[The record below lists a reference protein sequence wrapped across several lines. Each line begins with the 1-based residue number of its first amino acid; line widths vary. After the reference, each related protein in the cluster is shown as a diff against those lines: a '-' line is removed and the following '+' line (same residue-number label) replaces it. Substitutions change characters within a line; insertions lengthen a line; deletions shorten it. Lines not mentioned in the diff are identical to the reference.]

1 MSSTLVTKCKTLIL
15 KTLLPYFGLLIFMQ
29 FCIKPL
35 SGYVDVINALFQQNI
50 TEVVIRKSMIKL
62 EEYDQSLKIE
72 DVMQSLKDFGHSTLL
87 LNDIENGL
95 KNSSVFAQ
103 QCNEAI
109 NCRF

>member
-1 MSSTLVTKCKTLIL
+1 
-15 KTLLPYFGLLIFMQ
+15 
-29 FCIKPL
+29 
-35 SGYVDVINALFQQNI
+35 
-50 TEVVIRKSMIKL
+50 MIKL